1 MIKEGQYTFIAGRGP
16 VRPFLG
22 KYAAKRA
29 DVFEVIERRF
39 AAAGLAGLRYRP
51 LRLELEITTK
61 CNDSC
66 PSCGMGA
73 LPLASGITMNPEQ
86 RARLVDEFDAIG
98 LPSAAVTGGEPFV
111 AVHALMPLIRALQ
124 DRSIDISKLTTNG
137 VWGTKRRCE
146 RTFDQLEKAR
156 FFDNRLFVPLIML
169 SVGEQTMPLEWLARI
184 LHHAVTHY
192 SDQELNVAVSSL
204 ASPDAREHKVYEL
217 MEVYERAYGDFPH
230 DRVHSTMRVYLDN
243 DRLPEQQKVTRPG
256 ETTVKR
262 WMDRCFDCFAPTVG
276 TYILP
281 SGLVKQDGRVYAC
294 ASFDVPESLGFGNL
308 FIDGLRTIM
317 ARANQDG
324 YLRRIAD
331 GGGLKGLHGVVPAQ
345 FTEETTSGGFCASC
359 SLLSGEYR
367 EINGLP
373 AAATLPVIAPEALT
387 ARLRT
392 QTPALPAREAL
403 SQ

>member
-1 MIKEGQYTFIAGRGP
+1 MIKEGQYTFIAGRGE

-39 AAAGLAGLRYRP
+39 AAAGLGGLRYRP

-86 RARLVDEFDAIG
+86 RARVVDEFDAVG

-111 AVHALMPLIRALQ
+111 AVHALLPLIKALSG
-124 DRSIDISKLTTNG
+124 RGIDISKLTTNG
-137 VWGTKRRCE
+137 VWGAAGRCE
-146 RTFDQLEKAR
+146 RTFGKLEKAGL
-156 FFDNRLFVPLIML
+156 FDNRLFVPLIML
-169 SVGEQTMPLEWLARI
+169 SVGEQTMPLEWVARI

-192 SDQELNVAVSSL
+192 TDRELNVAVSSL
-204 ASPDAREHKVYEL
+204 ASPANREHKVYEL
-217 MEVYERAYGDFPH
+217 MEVYEKAYGDFPH

-243 DRLPEQQKVTRPG
+243 DRLPEQQKASRPG

-262 WMDRCFDCFAPTVG
+262 WMDACFDCFAPTVG

-281 SGLVKQDGRVYAC
+281 SGLVKQDGRIYAC
-294 ASFDVPESLGFGNL
+294 ASFDVPESLGFGNI
-308 FIDGLRTIM
+308 FTDSMRTIIE
-317 ARANQDG
+317 RANDDS
-324 YLRRIAD
+324 YLRHIAD
-331 GGGLKGLHGVVPAQ
+331 GGGLRGLHGAIPKE
-345 FTEETTSGGFCASC
+345 FTTTTTCGGFCASC
-359 SLLSGEYR
+359 SLLSEKYR
-367 EINGLP
+367 ETNGLP
-373 AAATLPVIAPEALT
+373 AARPLPIIGPDALT
-387 ARLRT
+387 ARLH
-392 QTPALPAREAL
+392 PAETAHAP
-403 SQ
+403 